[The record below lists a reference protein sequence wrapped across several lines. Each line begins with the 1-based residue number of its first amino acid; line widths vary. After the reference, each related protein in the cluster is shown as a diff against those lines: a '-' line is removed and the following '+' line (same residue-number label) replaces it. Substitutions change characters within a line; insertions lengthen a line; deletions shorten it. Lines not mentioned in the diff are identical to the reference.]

1 MKEIERKS
9 IITCPDF
16 GFQKEEIVPEDACQ
30 FFYKCTNCKTILKT
44 EGRRLLCFL

>member
-9 IITCPDF
+9 LITCPDC
-16 GFQKEEIVPEDACQ
+16 GFQKEGIMPEDNCQ
-30 FFYKCTNCKTILKT
+30 FFYKCTDCKNHFKT